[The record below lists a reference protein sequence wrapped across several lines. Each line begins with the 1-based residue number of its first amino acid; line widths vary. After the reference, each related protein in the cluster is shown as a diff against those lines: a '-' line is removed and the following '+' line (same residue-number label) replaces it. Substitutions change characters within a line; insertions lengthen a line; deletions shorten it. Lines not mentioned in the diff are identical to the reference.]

1 MNTIDNKII
10 NIFKMLMNA
19 GADIEIAD
27 SYGNTPLIYA
37 CRYSTDK
44 RIIDTLLDSG
54 ADEKALNDDDNS
66 FYDVLDK
73 NKKQY
78 FLKKYPR
85 KVYNSISHKYKKSYD
100 DFLKEYGVN

>member
-1 MNTIDNKII
+1 
-10 NIFKMLMNA
+10 MLMNA

-44 RIIDTLLDSG
+44 RIIETLLDSG